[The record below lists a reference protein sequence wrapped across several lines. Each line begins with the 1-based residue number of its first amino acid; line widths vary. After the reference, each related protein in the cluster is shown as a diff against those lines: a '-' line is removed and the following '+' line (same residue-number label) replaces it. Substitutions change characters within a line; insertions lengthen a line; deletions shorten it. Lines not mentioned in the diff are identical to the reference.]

1 MTEYIDIEHHYLDY
15 EGSRIHFVTCGN
27 SSNPPLFLLHSFYMS
42 WAIFRPYLRSLSN
55 HFYLVALD
63 FPGFGKSEEL
73 LGKNNTE
80 SFAKVVE
87 RVRIFLGLPKINLF
101 GFSAGGIVALKYAAA
116 LPGNVGKLSEQG
128 APYYF
133 AEHRVLAKDKILLRV
148 MVYPAIARAIKWVVN
163 RKIFWPLYRR
173 VSRNL
178 DILMGLLPPGQ
189 LEKDVAVLGARA
201 VCEWGLDILK
211 LDLRRELKRIECP
224 VLVIS
229 GGRDPYLTVGS
240 IEKMVDFFES
250 APSVEIVTDG
260 DHELTLKNPAL
271 VAQKILSFCL

>member
-42 WAIFRPYLRSLSN
+42 WAIFKPYLRSLSN

-116 LPGNVGKLSEQG
+116 LPGNVGKLS
-128 APYYF
+128 
-133 AEHRVLAKDKILLRV
+133 
-148 MVYPAIARAIKWVVN
+148 
-163 RKIFWPLYRR
+163 
-173 VSRNL
+173 
-178 DILMGLLPPGQ
+178 
-189 LEKDVAVLGARA
+189 
-201 VCEWGLDILK
+201 
-211 LDLRRELKRIECP
+211 
-224 VLVIS
+224 
-229 GGRDPYLTVGS
+229 
-240 IEKMVDFFES
+240 
-250 APSVEIVTDG
+250 
-260 DHELTLKNPAL
+260 
-271 VAQKILSFCL
+271 